1 MIFRRSK
8 TESTWVYDID
18 VHGRAPKNPT
28 AATAQFLERDTLRRA
43 NPEVRLEEQDGTPHD
58 SDPRTSKS
66 RIRTSTTKEGIIN
79 FRTRV

>member
-1 MIFRRSK
+1 M
-8 TESTWVYDID
+8 ESTWVYDID
-18 VHGRAPKNPT
+18 VHGRPPKNQTKNPT
-28 AATAQFLERDTLRRA
+28 AAAAQFLERNTLRRA